1 MTTVMNFR
9 NKRGWEGAPLLRQLA
24 RRNLPWMGLF
34 FALTFLALPLQY
46 MLAIFYWPVE
56 LYDSTVYSG
65 NPPSMPAWAPNY
77 TPSRIFTKLSLI
89 QFGILVTA
97 GAILI
102 ALWQTQWLQ
111 SKRQGEFWYSLPV
124 KRENLLLAHAGAAWL
139 TIALPLAA
147 DYLVVLLA
155 GAARLAQSAGTE
167 GDGFVFPV
175 GEILLDLFG
184 WLVTA
189 LAVIAIIF
197 LVAVMTGGFF
207 KTLILSGALMGA
219 LPMAAAFLDLAIQ
232 QFIVGWSG
240 ASIMQHIL
248 SFSPVFVMP
257 NRYGSYNTFW
267 GTYPALANWM
277 LLVWLAIG
285 LFCLWL
291 ACRVFRDRL
300 VEMAGT
306 GAVREPLGLVVTFL
320 ATLAGGLALGLLF
333 WSSIYPRPSFLL
345 TVVLCSLGAAVL
357 CQVILKWDLKTLR
370 KSPDLRGLGKVLP
383 FLALC
388 MVLPVTA
395 AYIVTHGGLG
405 YEDYIPPVGEV
416 QEVRVRYRGRY
427 GTLAKRLDHQD
438 ESVHPAETGEN
449 WYSLDGSELPADL
462 WKTWYS
468 YNDYQY
474 VYLTTPEG
482 IQAAEALHRS
492 LLEWQKGAGEG
503 QQGIMGSID
512 FLYNDE
518 MRRHYGQWRKDGNQ
532 VYDSE
537 RDLTAL
543 LALEE
548 DPEFRRQTDPRFTV
562 TADEIRAIRVSDD
575 VGLTTSSPITDR
587 GTIERLLAAMKA
599 DAETFDY
606 STLREGTARA
616 AAYLTVET
624 ISPTPWYKI
633 SGDQPGETTSRVS
646 QDLWRDFCLP
656 VYREDQNT
664 LDALWASG
672 LGEYTGQSLSK
683 GKVTGLQINWWGAAS
698 WNEEAYWT
706 GIGPRDLW
714 PGNEAW
720 PQGEEPRESAAAL
733 LVTDPQQMEELL
745 ALCRGNDCHV
755 SEQGFTVTIL
765 GGDRTGS
772 TFWLAAQ
779 KDAPQFLRDWYL
791 ENERTL
797 RSSWGQRFQY
807 LP

>member
-9 NKRGWEGAPLLRQLA
+9 NKRGWEGASLLRQLV

-34 FALTFLALPLQY
+34 FLLTFWALPGHY
-46 MLAIFYWPVE
+46 MLVIFVYPVWGE
-56 LYDSTVYSG
+56 YTALAALNVT
-65 NPPSMPAWAPNY
+65 PA
-77 TPSRIFTKLSLI
+77 RIFTELSML
-89 QFGILVTA
+89 QFGVVVTA
-97 GAILI
+97 AAILI
-102 ALWQTQWLQ
+102 GLWQTRWLR

-155 GAARLAQSAGTE
+155 GAARLAQSAGRE
-167 GDGFVFPV
+167 GDYFRLPV

-291 ACRVFRDRL
+291 GCRVFRDRP

-548 DPEFRRQTDPRFTV
+548 DLEFRRQTDPRFTV

-606 STLREGTARA
+606 SSLRKGTARA
-616 AAYLTVET
+616 AAYLTIET
-624 ISPTPWYKI
+624 TAPTPWYKI
-633 SGDQPGETTSRVS
+633 PTSQPGETTV
-646 QDLWRDFCLP
+646 QVTEDLWRDFCLP
-656 VYREDQNT
+656 VYREDQKT

-755 SEQGFTVTIL
+755 SKQGFTVTIL

>member
-1 MTTVMNFR
+1 MTMAMNFR
-9 NKRGWEGAPLLRQLA
+9 NKRGWEGAPLLWQLV
-24 RRNLPWMGLF
+24 RRNRAWMGLIF
-34 FALTFLALPLQY
+34 ILTFAALPLQY
-46 MLAIFYWPVE
+46 MLAIFTEQMAFFDNV
-56 LYDSTVYSG
+56 VYG
-65 NPPSMPAWAPNY
+65 ADAPSIPYAAPNF
-77 TPSRIFTKLSLI
+77 TPARIFTELSML
-89 QFGILVTA
+89 QFGVVVTAAAILV
-97 GAILI
+97 G
-102 ALWQTQWLQ
+102 LWQTRWLR

-124 KRENLLLAHAGAAWL
+124 DRRDLLLAHAGAAWL

-155 GAARLAQSAGTE
+155 GAARLAQSAGRE
-167 GDGFVFPV
+167 GDYFLLPV

-197 LVAVMTGGFF
+197 LVSVMTGGFF

-219 LPMAAAFLDLAIQ
+219 LPMAAAFLDLAIR
-232 QFIVGWSG
+232 QFIVGWFGGGYIQELVQYST
-240 ASIMQHIL
+240 
-248 SFSPVFVMP
+248 PVFVMP
-257 NRYGSYNTFW
+257 MRYGSYNTFW

-285 LFCLWL
+285 LFCLWP
-291 ACRVFRDRL
+291 ACRVFRDRP

-320 ATLAGGLALGLLF
+320 ATLAGGLTLGLLF
-333 WSSIYPRPSFLL
+333 WNSIYPRPSFLL

-370 KSPDLRGLGKVLP
+370 TPPDLRGLGKVLP

-427 GTLAKRLDHQD
+427 GTLAKRLDHLD

-468 YNDYQY
+468 YNDHQY

-482 IQAAEALHRS
+482 IGAAEDLHRS
-492 LLEWQKGAGEG
+492 LLEQQKQTGEG
-503 QQGIMGSID
+503 RKGLLGSID

-518 MRRHYGQWRKDGNQ
+518 IMRIYGQRTRENDL
-532 VYDSE
+532 YESP

-562 TADEIRAIRVSDD
+562 TAGEIRAIRVSDD
-575 VGLTTSSPITDR
+575 LGLTTSNPITDR
-587 GTIERLLAAMKA
+587 ETIERLVAAMRA

-606 STLREGTARA
+606 SSFRKGTAQA
-616 AAYLTVET
+616 AAYLTIET
-624 ISPTPWYKI
+624 TAPTPWYRI
-633 SGDQPGETTSRVS
+633 PTSQPGETTV
-646 QDLWRDFCLP
+646 QVTEDLWRDFCLP
-656 VYREDQNT
+656 VYREDQKT

-672 LGEYTGQSLSK
+672 LGEYTGQFLSQ
-683 GKVTGLQINWWGAAS
+683 GKVTGLQVNWWGDAG

-720 PQGEEPRESAAAL
+720 PPEAELRESAAAL

-745 ALCRGNDCHV
+745 ALCRGNDCHI
-755 SEQGFTVTIL
+755 SEHGFTVTIL

-779 KDAPQFLRDWYL
+779 EEAPGFIQNWYL

>member
-1 MTTVMNFR
+1 MTTAMNFR
-9 NKRGWEGAPLLRQLA
+9 NKRGWEGAPLLWQLV
-24 RRNLPWMGLF
+24 RRNRAWMGLF
-34 FALTFLALPLQY
+34 FLLTFWALPGHY
-46 MLAIFYWPVE
+46 MLELFVGRSSIFVYPVWGE
-56 LYDSTVYSG
+56 YTALAALNVT
-65 NPPSMPAWAPNY
+65 PA
-77 TPSRIFTKLSLI
+77 RIFTELSMI
-89 QFGILVTA
+89 QFGVVVTA
-97 GAILI
+97 AAILI
-102 ALWQTQWLQ
+102 GLWQTRWLR

-124 KRENLLLAHAGAAWL
+124 DRRDLLLAHAGAAWL
-139 TIALPLAA
+139 TIALPLLAN
-147 DYLVVLLA
+147 YLVVLIA
-155 GAARLAQSAGTE
+155 GAVRFAQATGTE
-167 GDGFVFPV
+167 GDVFVFPV

-184 WLVTA
+184 WLVVS
-189 LAVIAIIF
+189 LAILAIVF

-219 LPMAAAFLDLAIQ
+219 LPMAAAFLDLAIR
-232 QFIVGWSG
+232 QFIVGWFGGGYIQELVQYST
-240 ASIMQHIL
+240 
-248 SFSPVFVMP
+248 PVFVMP
-257 NRYGSYNTFW
+257 MRYGSYNSFW
-267 GTYPALANWM
+267 GTYPALSNGM
-277 LLVWLAIG
+277 LLVWLGIG

-291 ACRVFRDRL
+291 ACRAFRDRP

-320 ATLAGGLALGLLF
+320 ATLAGGLTLGLLF
-333 WSSIYPRPSFLL
+333 WNSIYPRPSFLL

-370 KSPDLRGLGKVLP
+370 KPPDLRGLGKVLP
-383 FLALC
+383 VLALC

-427 GTLAKRLDHQD
+427 GTLAKRLDHLDVSRHPD
-438 ESVHPAETGEN
+438 EIG
-449 WYSLDGSELPADL
+449 G
-462 WKTWYS
+462 TWYN
-468 YNDYQY
+468 YNDHQY

-482 IQAAEALHRS
+482 IGAAEDLHRS
-492 LLEWQKGAGEG
+492 LLEQQKQAGEG
-503 QQGIMGSID
+503 RKGLLGNID

-518 MRRHYGQWRKDGNQ
+518 IMRIYGQRTRENDL
-532 VYDSE
+532 YESP

-562 TADEIRAIRVSDD
+562 TAGEIRAIRVSDD
-575 VGLTTSSPITDR
+575 LGLTTSNPITDKE
-587 GTIERLLAAMKA
+587 TIERLVAAMRA

-606 STLREGTARA
+606 SSFREGTAQA
-616 AAYLTVET
+616 AAYLTIET
-624 ISPTPWYKI
+624 TAPTPWYRI
-633 SGDQPGETTSRVS
+633 PTSQPGETTV
-646 QDLWRDFCLP
+646 QVTEDLWRDFCLP
-656 VYREDQNT
+656 VYREDQKT

-672 LGEYTGQSLSK
+672 LGEYTGQFLSQ
-683 GKVTGLQINWWGAAS
+683 GKVTGLQVNWWGDAG

-720 PQGEEPRESAAAL
+720 PPEAELRESAAAL

-745 ALCRGNDCHV
+745 ALCRGNDCHI
-755 SEQGFTVTIL
+755 SEHGFTVTIL

-779 KDAPQFLRDWYL
+779 EEAPGFIQNWYL

-797 RSSWGQRFQY
+797 RGGAGQRFQH